1 MGVVSGEEITPWCA
15 SFPRTPRSFTA
26 PRGPP
31 ETAALVEVGVRAVG
45 IRAVNE
51 IRPAP
56 TPTGEGIVIGRQRWV
71 DVTGYH
77 AGVLYVL
84 RLPDAD
90 PDPIEADL
98 EARGFTVRSR
108 SDNVT

>member
-1 MGVVSGEEITPWCA
+1 MTAGALA
-15 SFPRTPRSFTA
+15 SEDGPMTQGRIVHDSFD
-26 PRGPP
+26 GFV
-31 ETAALVEVGVRAVG
+31 AALVEAGVRAVG

-56 TPTGEGIVIGRQRWV
+56 TPKGEGIVIGRQRWV

-84 RLPDAD
+84 RLRDAD

-98 EARGFTVRSR
+98 KARGFTVRSR